1 MCVGGR
7 RGLCGSV
14 IQEWRGWAVLVLA
27 RPAHLSGRQLALA
40 DRSIR
45 ENSIIDTLLIELA
58 GS

>member
-27 RPAHLSGRQLALA
+27 RPAHLSARQLALA
-40 DRSIR
+40 DQDGHGLGW
-45 ENSIIDTLLIELA
+45 NGW